1 MKNRLTKRFWI
12 TALIVAVLVAIT
24 LSATIVS
31 AIAKNVAAQP
41 RSVEESALATP
52 DNKGDK
58 MINERIYATTHNR
71 SRWLYDLITVSGKA
85 TLTDSGDAKK
95 IFEAARNCG
104 VISDYTEEDMVLPLT
119 RFFVAQTTVR
129 ALNYK
134 QRTPGHIADINSLQS
149 AMATMAYYGYFL
161 PDVNN
166 MVYPD
171 REITAEE
178 YEGLLTQLERYRQ
191 LKGKVILAF
200 GDSIMHGSG
209 NNDEGIADMI
219 AEKYGMTAHDYS
231 VPGAA
236 MGLWVGRSHIIDQ
249 LRPALNDLIKPDIIL
264 INGGTNDM
272 NHVSLGD
279 FTEGYDMTN
288 TSSENFTGG
297 FEKTMWMLTNNY
309 YRVPV
314 VYVRAHNMDLGSDA
328 NERKFGERALDV
340 VEKWNGTSVDIYK
353 DTDLYTEDS
362 YMRCR
367 YTYFDPAF
375 GNAPDSIHPNAL
387 GYATYHLPLVTDE
400 IINQLIKE

>member
-367 YTYFDPAF
+367 NTYFDPAF
-375 GNAPDSIHPNAL
+375 GHAPDSIHPNAL
-387 GYATYHLPLVTDE
+387 GYATYYLPLVTDE
-400 IINQLIKE
+400 IMNQLIKE

>member
-41 RSVEESALATP
+41 RTVEESALATP

-95 IFEAARNCG
+95 IFEAARTCG

-134 QRTPGHIADINSLQS
+134 QRTPGRIADINSLQS

-249 LRPALNDLIKPDIIL
+249 LRLALNDLIKPDIIL

-340 VEKWNGTSVDIYK
+340 VEKWNGTSVDIYR

-362 YMRCR
+362 YMRGR

-375 GNAPDSIHPNAL
+375 GNAPDSIHPNSL
-387 GYATYHLPLVTDE
+387 GYATYYLPLVTDE
-400 IINQLIKE
+400 IMNQLIKE

>member
-1 MKNRLTKRFWI
+1 MKNGLTKRFWI

-191 LKGKVILAF
+191 LKGKVI
-200 GDSIMHGSG
+200 
-209 NNDEGIADMI
+209 ADMI

-387 GYATYHLPLVTDE
+387 GYATYYLPLVTDE
-400 IINQLIKE
+400 IMNQLIKE

>member
-236 MGLWVGRSHIIDQ
+236 MGLWAIWRS
-249 LRPALNDLIKPDIIL
+249 PSS
-264 INGGTNDM
+264 
-272 NHVSLGD
+272 VSSCP
-279 FTEGYDMTN
+279 
-288 TSSENFTGG
+288 SSTAQR
-297 FEKTMWMLTNNY
+297 KRRWIAVSAICL
-309 YRVPV
+309 
-314 VYVRAHNMDLGSDA
+314 VR
-328 NERKFGERALDV
+328 
-340 VEKWNGTSVDIYK
+340 
-353 DTDLYTEDS
+353 
-362 YMRCR
+362 RCR
-367 YTYFDPAF
+367 WA
-375 GNAPDSIHPNAL
+375 APERTAL
-387 GYATYHLPLVTDE
+387 LPGTPGWLADACSLTWTSWS
-400 IINQLIKE
+400 

>member
-1 MKNRLTKRFWI
+1 
-12 TALIVAVLVAIT
+12 
-24 LSATIVS
+24 
-31 AIAKNVAAQP
+31 
-41 RSVEESALATP
+41 
-52 DNKGDK
+52 
-58 MINERIYATTHNR
+58 
-71 SRWLYDLITVSGKA
+71 
-85 TLTDSGDAKK
+85 
-95 IFEAARNCG
+95 
-104 VISDYTEEDMVLPLT
+104 
-119 RFFVAQTTVR
+119 
-129 ALNYK
+129 
-134 QRTPGHIADINSLQS
+134 
-149 AMATMAYYGYFL
+149 
-161 PDVNN
+161 
-166 MVYPD
+166 
-171 REITAEE
+171 
-178 YEGLLTQLERYRQ
+178 
-191 LKGKVILAF
+191 
-200 GDSIMHGSG
+200 MHGSG

-387 GYATYHLPLVTDE
+387 GYATYYLPLVTDE
-400 IINQLIKE
+400 IMNQLIKE